1 MRVGVGAIPASRTLK
16 LAEYALTMVGT
27 LAMGY
32 CLAVFL
38 EAKFYQAKE
47 SRDFARE
54 LRLKERNKA
63 APVDSLAAVT
73 TPDKH
78 GVVGRLEIPR
88 LGVSVMVVEGV
99 DDSDLNLAVGHIP
112 GTALPGQSG
121 NVGIAGH
128 RDTFFRPLRSIQLDD
143 TITVS
148 TLQGASRYRVV
159 STNVVRPEDIHVLYP
174 TGRASLTLVTCF
186 PFDYVGSAPKRL
198 IVRAER
204 APGI

>member
-1 MRVGVGAIPASRTLK
+1 MRVALGGIPAGRTLK
-16 LAEYALTMVGT
+16 LAERALTMVSA
-27 LAMGY
+27 LALGN

-38 EAKFYQAKE
+38 EAKFYQTREA
-47 SRDFARE
+47 RDFARE
-54 LRLKERNKA
+54 LRLKEVNKA
-63 APVDSLAAVT
+63 APIDSIAAVA

-78 GVVGRLEIPR
+78 GVVGRLEIAR

-99 DDSDLNLAVGHIP
+99 DDIDLKRAVGHIP
-112 GTALPGQSG
+112 GTALPGESG

-159 STNVVRPEDIHVLYP
+159 STNVVRPEDTQVLYP
-174 TGRASLTLVTCF
+174 TGRDSLTLVTCF
-186 PFDYVGSAPKRL
+186 PFDYVGSAPKRF
-198 IVRAER
+198 IVRADR

>member
-1 MRVGVGAIPASRTLK
+1 MRVGVGAIAASRTLK
-16 LAEYALTMVGT
+16 LAEYALTMVGA
-27 LAMGY
+27 LALG

-38 EAKFYQAKE
+38 EAKFYQARE

-63 APVDSLAAVT
+63 APVDSLAAVA

-112 GTALPGQSG
+112 GPRCHGNRGMSDLPGTETRFSG
-121 NVGIAGH
+121 LSARSSGTIRSPCALSTERTAIA
-128 RDTFFRPLRSIQLDD
+128 
-143 TITVS
+143 
-148 TLQGASRYRVV
+148 
-159 STNVVRPEDIHVLYP
+159 
-174 TGRASLTLVTCF
+174 
-186 PFDYVGSAPKRL
+186 
-198 IVRAER
+198 
-204 APGI
+204 